1 MQLFAPSL
9 AFVDLETTGGS
20 ALRDR
25 ITEVGIV
32 RVDADGDAELP
43 RISEWST
50 LIDPE
55 VSIPPA
61 ITALTGITNAM
72 VRSAP
77 PFSAVAADIAARL
90 DGAIFIA
97 HNARFDHSFLKH
109 AFSRIGRPFSARALC
124 TVRLSR
130 RLYPGVHGHNLDA
143 VVARHNIAI
152 VDRHRALDDARAI
165 WAFVAALYREWP
177 PDIIASAV
185 KRVLRTPSLPPQ
197 LPEDA
202 LRALP
207 QTSGVYLFYGDNPL
221 PLYIG
226 KSLDIRDR
234 VSAHF
239 SSDWM
244 SETDLRLS
252 QEIRRIEFE
261 TTAGELGALL
271 REATLVKALMP
282 AHNRLLRRKEEAG
295 VLTLSD
301 DCMPQFVAA
310 TALEPPDLAGSYG
323 PFSSRRSARE
333 QLRVLASEHALCW
346 RRLRLERRGEGPCFQ
361 RQLYRCAGA
370 CVGVESAASHD
381 ARLRAALRSYAIP
394 RWPYSGPA
402 LLRECTNGGDRVD
415 VHVLQDWCWLGTA
428 RDESEL
434 ADIIEASRRPAFDID
449 VLRLL
454 LRRQHAGKL
463 AFHAVTPRA
472 NAAVTNGEDRF
483 DPSASVY
490 PRAHVRGRW
499 PSLA

>member
-32 RVDADGDAELP
+32 RVDAAESGQPP
-43 RISEWST
+43 RVSEWST

-72 VRSAP
+72 VKSAP
-77 PFSAVAADIAARL
+77 PFCAVAADIVARL
-90 DGAIFIA
+90 DGAVFIA
-97 HNARFDHSFLKH
+97 HNARFDHGFLKQE
-109 AFSRIGRPFSARALC
+109 FSRIGRPFSTRALC

-130 RLYPGVHGHNLDA
+130 RLYPFVHGHNLDA
-143 VVARHNIAI
+143 VVARHGIAI
-152 VDRHRALDDARAI
+152 VDRHRALGDARAI

-177 PDIIASAV
+177 PEIIAAAV

-202 LRALP
+202 LGGLP
-207 QTSGVYLFYGDNPL
+207 ETPGVYLFYGDNQL

-252 QEIRRIEFE
+252 QEVRRIEYE
-261 TTAGELGALL
+261 STAGELGALL

-295 VLTLSD
+295 VLALADGSG
-301 DCMPQFVAA
+301 PQYVTAA
-310 TALEPPDLAGSYG
+310 GIEPRDLAGRYG

-333 QLRVLASEHALCW
+333 HLRVLAAEYALCW
-346 RRLRLERRGEGPCFQ
+346 TRLRLERRADGPCFQ
-361 RQLYRCAGA
+361 RQLRRCAGA
-370 CVGVESAASHD
+370 CVGMESGESHD
-381 ARLRAALRSYAIP
+381 ARLRAALQPYTIP
-394 RWPYSGPA
+394 SWPYPGPA
-402 LLRECTNGGDRVD
+402 MLRESTYDGERVD
-415 VHVLQDWCWLGTA
+415 VHVLRDWCWLGTA
-428 RDESEL
+428 RDEGEL
-434 ADIIEASRRPAFDID
+434 AYIIEASPQPAFDID

-454 LRRQHAGKL
+454 LRRHRAGKL
-463 AFHAVTPRA
+463 AFHPAQPRA
-472 NAAVTNGEDRF
+472 TPVWRS
-483 DPSASVY
+483 DPGCFHESRQNR
-490 PRAHVRGRW
+490 PTRAR
-499 PSLA
+499 P